1 MQPDTFSQHTNSFQQ
16 LGAIKANDEQ
26 TLQHLYQNGYAKV
39 EKYVLNN
46 KGSAEQAKDIYQDAF
61 IAVWRNIQLDQ
72 FVPRNETALS
82 GYLYQVAKNKWIDY
96 LRSAHHKNTV
106 SVNEL
111 PNEYE
116 PVEELPK
123 EQQEYLSGIM
133 AGFRQLAPNCKEV
146 LTRFYYRNETMKTI
160 AEAMEWTEATARN
173 NKYRCLE
180 RLREMVKKK

>member
-1 MQPDTFSQHTNSFQQ
+1 MQPDTFSRHTDSFLQ
-16 LGAIKANDEQ
+16 LDAIKANDEHALEQ
-26 TLQHLYQNGYAKV
+26 LYQSGYGKV
-39 EKYVLNN
+39 EKYVTNN

-72 FVPRNETALS
+72 FVPRNEAALS

-96 LRSAHHKNTV
+96 LRSAHHKNML
-106 SVNEL
+106 SVTEL
-111 PNEYE
+111 HTYDE

-123 EQQEYLSGIM
+123 DQQEYISDIM
-133 AGFRQLAPNCKEV
+133 AGFRQLAPACKEV

-180 RLREMVKKK
+180 RLREMVRKK